1 MTWLNYHHLLYFWTT
16 AREGS
21 MSAAARKLQV
31 TQPTVSGQIREL
43 EERFG
48 GPLFERRGN
57 GLQLT
62 ALGQQ
67 AYGYADE
74 IFTLGEDLVAAIDG
88 RADRQVRR
96 FTVGVVDA
104 VPKLVVRLLLRPV
117 LALADPVLLSVRQ
130 GSFER
135 LLGELSTHSI
145 DMVLSDAPISPHL
158 HVRAYNHVLG
168 SSPVGLFAAEPLARR
183 LRDGFPTSLNGAPMV
198 VPTAPGVLRRALDYW
213 LEQHELAPRVVAELE
228 DSALVKLFAQ
238 AGEGAVISSLVVESE
253 LRELYG
259 LERVGVCEGL
269 DEHFYAINVERRI
282 QHPAVAAVV
291 SAAAKSLGGAD
302 G

>member
-67 AYGYADE
+67 VFGYADE

-88 RADRQVRR
+88 RSSRQVRR

-104 VPKLVVRLLLRPV
+104 MPKLVVRLLLRPV
-117 LALADPVLLSVRQ
+117 LALPEPVLLSVRQ

-135 LLGELSTHSI
+135 LLGELSTHAL
-145 DMVLSDAPISPHL
+145 DMVLSDAPIPPHL
-158 HVRAYNHVLG
+158 HVRAFNHVLG

-183 LRDGFPTSLNGAPMV
+183 LRDGFPSSLHGAPMV

-213 LEQHELAPRVVAELE
+213 LEQHDLVPRVVAELE
-228 DSALVKLFAQ
+228 DSALVKMFAQ
-238 AGEGAVISSLVVESE
+238 AGEGAVISSLVVETE

-259 LERVGVCEGL
+259 LARVGVCEGL
-269 DEHFYAINVERRI
+269 DEHFYAISVERRI

-291 SAAAKSLGGAD
+291 SAAAKSLASA
-302 G
+302 